1 MPSREEK
8 ETKASHIQDLELHGA
23 SPVAGRKSN
32 SSSDRQAM
40 AQLAKTV
47 KLMQGKIKGLEED
60 KAGVC
65 VCVCVC
71 VVCA

>member
-1 MPSREEK
+1 LPSREKK
-8 ETKASHIQDLELHGA
+8 ETKASHTQDMELHGA
-23 SPVAGRKSN
+23 SPVAGRMSN

-60 KAGVC
+60 KAGKSVC
-65 VCVCVC
+65 VCVCCMC
-71 VVCA
+71 V